1 MGQLLKL
8 LLEFLYEAVS
18 ALLKFFTVASFK
30 ELTVT
35 GFIVGGILLGLFV
48 ITRKS

>member
-8 LLEFLYEAVS
+8 LLKFLYEAGSSIV
-18 ALLKFFTVASFK
+18 KFFTVMSFK

-35 GFIVGGILLGLFV
+35 GFIIGSVLLGLFV
-48 ITRKS
+48 VTRRS

>member
-1 MGQLLKL
+1 VGQLLKL
-8 LLEFLYEAVS
+8 LLEFLYEVIS

-35 GFIVGGILLGLFV
+35 GFIIGFILLGIFAV
-48 ITRKS
+48 TRKS